1 MERTNKDN
9 DILKWK
15 KEGGG
20 SLRAKVNGR
29 IKIIK
34 PGEVFEAKLWE
45 IPESMRDVIVPVDTR
60 SKAAVEA
67 AADPESIPP
76 GPPAVKNEYFL
87 KHRGGSWYNVLD
99 VNEKVMN
106 EKALK
111 KPAAVEL
118 IESLTA

>member
-15 KEGGG
+15 KTGGG
-20 SLRAKVNGR
+20 SFHATINGR
-29 IKIIK
+29 LKIIK

-45 IPESMRDVIVPVDTR
+45 IPESVRDIVKPVGV
-60 SKAAVEA
+60 KAQAAVEA
-67 AADPESIPP
+67 AADPESVVPDV
-76 GPPAVKNEYFL
+76 PAVKNEYFL

-99 VNEKVMN
+99 INEKVMN
-106 EKALK
+106 EKALQK
-111 KPAAVEL
+111 VDAVAL